1 MRLLWFNLA
10 TDVDDPVLGFTS
22 RWIQAIATKVERIHV
37 ITMRAGRIE
46 LPENVRC
53 DSVGKEAGYSR
64 PRRIVEFYRILLE
77 VLRNEPVD
85 ACFSHMFPLFTVL
98 AAPLLR
104 PKGVPIVTW
113 YTHPSLTLQLRLA
126 HRLSDQ
132 MVTSLP
138 SSYPYDPDKLR
149 VLGHGID
156 TDWFA
161 PDETRPQ
168 LPALILCAGRLSPVK
183 DHVTLLKAV
192 AMLRQRFRGQFQ
204 VMILGNPARPSDV
217 DYRSSLKELARDLDI
232 EDIVHFHDAVTPAE
246 LPTWYRRCAV
256 HVNLTG
262 VGFGDKVALESQA
275 CARPT
280 LTANEDF
287 RETLGQY
294 SDQLLFRPGD
304 PNDLSSR
311 LLELLTLPEEKRLH
325 MGRYLRER
333 VVRLHGIE
341 GLTERLVELL
351 KSLGKDPP
359 Q

>member
-113 YTHPSLTLQLRLA
+113 YAHPSLTLQLRLA

-149 VLGHGID
+149 VLGQGID

-161 PDETRPQ
+161 PDKTRPQ

-204 VMILGNPARPSDV
+204 VVILGNPGRCCTARS
-217 DYRSSLKELARDLDI
+217 
-232 EDIVHFHDAVTPAE
+232 
-246 LPTWYRRCAV
+246 
-256 HVNLTG
+256 
-262 VGFGDKVALESQA
+262 
-275 CARPT
+275 
-280 LTANEDF
+280 
-287 RETLGQY
+287 
-294 SDQLLFRPGD
+294 
-304 PNDLSSR
+304 
-311 LLELLTLPEEKRLH
+311 
-325 MGRYLRER
+325 
-333 VVRLHGIE
+333 
-341 GLTERLVELL
+341 
-351 KSLGKDPP
+351 KSLTSLCRLQSHPAQYVSGIPSAAILLSISHP
-359 Q
+359 IRCSTRCLANVRARISGPMIAL

>member
-22 RWIQAIATKVERIHV
+22 RWTQAIATKVERIHV

-113 YTHPSLTLQLRLA
+113 YAHPSLTLQLRLA

-149 VLGHGID
+149 VLGQGID

-161 PDETRPQ
+161 PDKTRPQ

-192 AMLRQRFRGQFQ
+192 AIAPTTFSRA
-204 VMILGNPARPSDV
+204 IPSD
-217 DYRSSLKELARDLDI
+217 DSRQPGEAFGRRLSELSER
-232 EDIVHFHDAVTPAE
+232 T
-246 LPTWYRRCAV
+246 CA
-256 HVNLTG
+256 
-262 VGFGDKVALESQA
+262 
-275 CARPT
+275 
-280 LTANEDF
+280 
-287 RETLGQY
+287 
-294 SDQLLFRPGD
+294 
-304 PNDLSSR
+304 
-311 LLELLTLPEEKRLH
+311 
-325 MGRYLRER
+325 
-333 VVRLHGIE
+333 
-341 GLTERLVELL
+341 
-351 KSLGKDPP
+351 
-359 Q
+359 